1 MSLPSESKCN
11 LEYNKDSFFRY
22 DGELRYYSTTF
33 SIVPQLPYNYKLGD
47 RFKFRFA
54 GVSDENRWGEV
65 ARRLKSRRL
74 LTWEH
79 LY

>member
-11 LEYNKDSFFRY
+11 LKYNKDSFFRY

-33 SIVPQLPYNYKLGD
+33 SIVPQLRYNYKLGD

-65 ARRLKSRRL
+65 GEEAQIKEIVDLGTSL
-74 LTWEH
+74 
-79 LY
+79 